1 MNKEIFKLYDIRG
14 EYPSQINEKEVFE
27 IGFKSTSIFRKGAK
41 IVIGR
46 DARLSSP
53 GLSKALE
60 NGLINAGFEVFD
72 VGIITTPMLDFAVNF
87 FKADGGIVVTASH
100 NPKDDNGLGIVDS
113 SGLFIGGRDLFLKM
127 SSEKNNFK
135 TTYIKKENKIKREN
149 LDLKYAQELSEYF
162 DVSKKIK
169 AVVDCSNGSSAPVI
183 KKIKFPKNVE
193 AIIINGNLDGNFKAH
208 GPDPTQKIAQVAIA
222 KAVIKY
228 KADIGIVFDGD
239 GDRALFADGKG
250 KIIRPENI
258 WRILAQGARDKKQSV
273 VFTVLCRYMMNLI
286 KNSSGFSNEFN
297 FVETRV
303 GHLFMKEVCR
313 KEKAFAGVESSMRY
327 YFPEDNFSGSAIL
340 AMIKVINSISKL
352 PYDFYQ
358 LSDMLPKVFVSR
370 EINFKFDLKKLPV
383 IYSKIKKMFSSR
395 DNKIYFTDG
404 ISVLSSDWWFNVR
417 PSNTENLVRLNIEAK
432 EEIKLEEIKKYLTK
446 ILSK

>member
-313 KEKAFAGVESSMRY
+313 KEKAFAGVESSMHY

>member
-193 AIIINGNLDGNFKAH
+193 SIIINGNLDGNFKAH

-239 GDRALFADGKG
+239 GDRAIFADGKG

-313 KEKAFAGVESSMRY
+313 KEKAFAGVESSMHY

>member
-1 MNKEIFKLYDIRG
+1 MNKEIFRLYDIRG
-14 EYPSQINEKEVFE
+14 EYPSLINEKEVFE
-27 IGFKSTSIFRKGAK
+27 IGFKLTSIFKRGAK

-46 DARLSSP
+46 DSRLSSP
-53 GLSKALE
+53 NLSKALE
-60 NGLINAGFEVFD
+60 DGLNSVGFNVVD
-72 VGIITTPMLDFAVNF
+72 VGIITTPMLDFAVDF
-87 FKADGGIVVTASH
+87 FKAEGGVVVTASH
-100 NPKDDNGLGIVDS
+100 NPKNDNGLGVVDS
-113 SGLFIGGRDLFLKM
+113 SGLFIGGEDLFLKM
-127 SSEKNNFK
+127 SSLKNNSK
-135 TTYIKKENKIKREN
+135 TKLKKTKNKTIRKN
-149 LDLKYAQELSEYF
+149 IDLKYAEELSRYF

-169 AVVDCSNGSSAPVI
+169 AVVDCSNGSASPVI
-183 KKIKFPKNVE
+183 NKIKFPKNIE
-193 AIIINGNLDGNFKAH
+193 AIIINDNLDGNFPAH
-208 GPDPTQKIAQVAIA
+208 GPDPTQKIAQKYIA
-222 KAVIKY
+222 DAVLKY

-239 GDRALFADGKG
+239 GDRALFADGRG
-250 KIIRPENI
+250 KVIRPENI
-258 WRILAQGARDKKQSV
+258 WIILAQGSDNKKQPV
-273 VFTVLCRYMMNLI
+273 VFTVLCRYMMGLI
-286 KNSSGFSNEFN
+286 KNSSEISDKFDFI
-297 FVETRV
+297 ETRV

-313 KEKAFAGVESSMRY
+313 KEKAFAGVESSMHY